1 MREIKE
7 FTPLLLNFFFGD
19 DVYNTSVCRVT
30 LLCAWVDGCSYGRY
44 VVARAA
50 V

>member
-7 FTPLLLNFFFGD
+7 FTPLLINFFFGD
-19 DVYNTSVCRVT
+19 DVYNTSVYCVT

-44 VVARAA
+44 DVRVAAI
-50 V
+50 